1 MLGLSGAN
9 VVEKHIF
16 DGADPAM
23 APDLVNVEVVHA
35 LRRLERRRYVNT
47 ERVGQALDD
56 FAVLPIAR
64 YPTLDLMAR
73 AWELRHNFTPYDA
86 VYIALA
92 EVLETPF
99 ITADRH
105 LALAVPSH
113 TTVKVVTVPNGNPS

>member
-1 MLGLSGAN
+1 M
-9 VVEKHIF
+9 EKHVF
-16 DGADPAM
+16 DDTDPAV
-23 APDLVNVEVVHA
+23 APDLVNVEVVHT
-35 LRRLERRRYVNT
+35 LRRLERRRYVDADRAR
-47 ERVGQALDD
+47 EALDD
-56 FAVLPIAR
+56 FALLPIAR

-92 EVLETPF
+92 EVLETPL

-113 TTVKVVTVPNGNPS
+113 TTVRVITVPSENPT